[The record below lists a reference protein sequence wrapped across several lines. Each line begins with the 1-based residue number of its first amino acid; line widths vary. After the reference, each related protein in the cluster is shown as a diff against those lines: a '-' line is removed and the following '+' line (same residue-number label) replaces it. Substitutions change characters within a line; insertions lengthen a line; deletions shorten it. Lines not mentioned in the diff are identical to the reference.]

1 MAVAA
6 WAEQHHREMTLR
18 ARRLSRSKIDPEEER
33 KLFAKEKKASM
44 EFYSTTLKRHTLVLR
59 KRDIMRKK
67 AEEDKKKE
75 ISRLLALE
83 GLELDTDE
91 DDNINFLK

>member
-1 MAVAA
+1 
-6 WAEQHHREMTLR
+6 
-18 ARRLSRSKIDPEEER
+18 
-33 KLFAKEKKASM
+33 M